1 MAKLTKGLVDR
12 AEADAGQVFLWD
24 DQMRGFGVL
33 VLPSGRR
40 SFIVQYRTLDGR
52 QRRRVIGTYPVMT
65 VDEARRRARIWLVNV
80 QHGEDPAESID
91 NRRHAAAVAD
101 LCRRYLDQHAELHL
115 KPKSVLEDR
124 RLIERLILPALGSR
138 KAASVSHDD
147 IDQLHK
153 HLKATPYQANRVI
166 GLLSTIFNQFE
177 LSPGPP
183 RLDQPLPQSQALQ
196 GGKAPALSVAGGV
209 RPPGRGP
216 GGDRGRGHG
225 AAPGDRRDPT
235 VDLHRLPLLGNPE
248 PHLGRS
254 GYRRPQAGAPGQQ
267 DRRQGRA
274 PGAAG
279 DRGPARAAETGR
291 QPACHSRPAAGRGH
305 DRSQGRLD
313 RIRAYDLNTR
323 LGARIEALCRELLPG
338 GEPDGATWRC
348 KALKGGVGDRVRVK
362 LAGDRPGA
370 WHDASTNQA
379 GRPIELVKAARGLR
393 SRSAAVAWAKD
404 WLGDSESGGLVD
416 VRLHDLRHSFASV
429 GAGAGLSLPII
440 GALLGHSQPATTA
453 RYAHLASDP
462 LQEAVN
468 LVGRRLAD
476 ALGGKGRDGGE
487 VLKLSNK
494 AKR

>member
-1 MAKLTKGLVDR
+1 MVPPQAIAAIRLLIFTGCRCSEILNLTWGEVDIDGHKLALRDSKTGAKDVHLAPPAIEVLQGLPR
-12 AEADAGQVFLWD
+12 LADNPHVI
-24 DQMRGFGVL
+24 
-33 VLPSGRR
+33 PGRR
-40 SFIVQYRTLDGR
+40 
-52 QRRRVIGTYPVMT
+52 
-65 VDEARRRARIWLVNV
+65 
-80 QHGEDPAESID
+80 
-91 NRRHAAAVAD
+91 
-101 LCRRYLDQHAELHL
+101 
-115 KPKSVLEDR
+115 
-124 RLIERLILPALGSR
+124 
-138 KAASVSHDD
+138 
-147 IDQLHK
+147 
-153 HLKATPYQANRVI
+153 
-166 GLLSTIFNQFE
+166 
-177 LSPGPP
+177 
-183 RLDQPLPQSQALQ
+183 
-196 GGKAPALSVAGGV
+196 
-209 RPPGRGP
+209 
-216 GGDRGRGHG
+216 
-225 AAPGDRRDPT
+225 
-235 VDLHRLPLLGNPE
+235 
-248 PHLGRS
+248 
-254 GYRRPQAGAPGQQ
+254 
-267 DRRQGRA
+267 
-274 PGAAG
+274 PGAATTDLKG
-279 DRGPARAAETGR
+279 AW
-291 QPACHSRPAAGRGH
+291 
-305 DRSQGRLD
+305 D